1 MHKTLKKVQNKR
13 LADLVENIIKKMNKQ
28 EIKKCV
34 QSEYLNLDPQFQNP
48 ELIGDLNNHLLE
60 FMHMPVLAGKLQGQN
75 IGATIKVG
83 GAYKGFKFTLKK
95 KIKLIRKL
103 DQKSLDA
110 LFYIHVY
117 DLAGIA
123 LTDRNF
129 RKMLKIK
136 KGLFG

>member
-1 MHKTLKKVQNKR
+1 MHKTLQKVKNKR
-13 LADLVENIIKKMNKQ
+13 LADLVENIIKKMDKD
-28 EIKKCV
+28 EIKRYV
-34 QSEYLNLDPQFQNP
+34 QSEFLNLHPQFQNP

-60 FMHMPVLAGKLQGQN
+60 LMYMPVLAGKEKGEN

-83 GAYKGFKFTLKK
+83 GAYKGFEHVIKK
-95 KIKLIRKL
+95 KIKLVKKL
-103 DQKSLDA
+103 DKKSLDA

-123 LTDRNF
+123 LADRNF